1 MFITVLLAD
10 DHTLMRQGLRH
21 ILESHPE
28 FDVVAEASSGIE
40 AVEAAKRYKPDVAIV
55 DVAMKGLNGIEATS
69 QILKHSPH
77 TSVLILS
84 MYDDERYVLRA
95 VKAGARGYLLKNSAG
110 DELVKA
116 IHHVQKGLTFFS
128 PAVAEIF
135 QGDFATLDAGEM
147 GDRFELLTSRER
159 QIYQLLA
166 EGNSN
171 KDVANRLTLSLHT
184 VETHRWRIMEKLDL
198 HSTAELVLSALRRGV
213 EKLLLCSSRLSPRD
227 S

>member
-1 MFITVLLAD
+1 MSITVLLAD

-28 FDVVAEASSGIE
+28 FEVVAEASSGIE
-40 AVEAAKRYKPDVAIV
+40 AIEAARLYKPDVAII
-55 DVAMKGLNGIEATS
+55 DVAMKELNGIEATS

-110 DELVKA
+110 DELIKA
-116 IHHVQKGLTFFS
+116 IYQVQKGLTFFS

-135 QGDFATLDAGEM
+135 QGDFSTLQESGEI

-198 HSTAELVLSALRRGV
+198 HSTAELVLSAVRRGV
-213 EKLLLCSSRLSPRD
+213 VS
-227 S
+227 

>member
-1 MFITVLLAD
+1 MSTRVLLAD

-40 AVEAAKRYKPDVAIV
+40 AVEAARRYKPDVAIV
-55 DVAMKGLNGIEATS
+55 DVAMKELNGIEATT
-69 QILKHSPH
+69 QILKQSPQ
-77 TSVLILS
+77 TCVLILS

-110 DELVKA
+110 DELIKA
-116 IHHVQKGLTFFS
+116 IHHVRKGLTFFS

-135 QGDFATLDAGEM
+135 QGGFDNLKDAGEL

-171 KDVANRLTLSLHT
+171 KDIANRLNLSLHT

-198 HSTAELVLSALRRGV
+198 HSTAELVLSAVRRGMV
-213 EKLLLCSSRLSPRD
+213 T
-227 S
+227 